1 MRRFARR
8 LTVALL
14 LSAAV
19 LSRPQT
25 LWTQVPAVDAPITV
39 ERVEG
44 RAMFTEEM
52 SLRDIRAKALTQ
64 ALNAAVTEALGR
76 RLTAMTEVTTMESG
90 ESVVSETFTEIV
102 REAAGGIVTR
112 HDVLEESWV
121 SGQPFTPGA
130 VYRVAVRAS
139 VRKDP
144 SASRSSFIFAAR
156 ANQSRFVDRGT
167 PERSD
172 EVVLTVDASEDVFLT
187 VFVVTEDS
195 AQVIFPNVFMP
206 RIQVRAG
213 VPTEVPS
220 QGQRLQAGI
229 RLRVEL
235 PPNLRSRTERLVV
248 VGTKQFIPYRGVA
261 ERRSTEDAAEVP
273 LIRATLD
280 AVVSWLLD
288 IPASERA
295 IADVAY
301 QIIRESK

>member
-1 MRRFARR
+1 MRRSAEL
-8 LTVALL
+8 LTAVLL
-14 LSAAV
+14 LGAAV
-19 LSRPQT
+19 VSRPLAIEAQGPSAE
-25 LWTQVPAVDAPITV
+25 VPITV

-76 RLTAMTEVTTMESG
+76 RLTAMTEVTTMEAG

-112 HDVLEESWV
+112 HDILEESWV

-130 VYRVAVRAS
+130 VYQVAVRAS

-144 SASRSSFIFAAR
+144 AASRPSFSFAAR
-156 ANQSRFVDRGT
+156 ANQSRFVDRGI

-172 EVVLTVDASEDVFLT
+172 EVVLTVDTSDDVFLT
-187 VFVVTEDS
+187 VFVVTDDS

-220 QGQRLQAGI
+220 QGQRMQAGI

-235 PPNLRSRTERLVV
+235 PANVATRTERLVV
-248 VGTKQFIPYRGVA
+248 VGTKQFVPYRGVA